1 MIIKVWNVFC
11 LLFIVIVFGCESK
24 DNSIIPIVPPGG
36 DSIPS
41 TDYRTKYV
49 GNYDFNLKLLTLEIY
64 PDTAY
69 WSTQL
74 FQYRGTIELYNK
86 DRLLIKYSSFQPLGR
101 CLNGTSWCQGGL
113 SDPCVTNCGGQLYYV
128 RNWVSPL
135 IYSNDS
141 LLLFKD
147 YSRLNG
153 SGSFIKDTISFVTR
167 LYDKWSVYEEHITGI
182 KIKQ

>member
-1 MIIKVWNVFC
+1 MAFSGMINVKT
-11 LLFIVIVFGCESK
+11 GQ
-24 DNSIIPIVPPGG
+24 
-36 DSIPS
+36 
-41 TDYRTKYV
+41 
-49 GNYDFNLKLLTLEIY
+49 LTLGGQFEAYKRGQLERNIQ
-64 PDTAY
+64 Y

-74 FQYRGTIELYNK
+74 FQYRGSIELYNK